1 MRRVG
6 CTLMEA
12 SSRAVRLR
20 PRPSTAPRRALAT
33 ASLLRESENDAQL
46 PKHANDSHQHY
57 LYYHSSSQH
66 GAAGAATEGEEA
78 ETGWAASD
86 QEHGHQEQQEVKD
99 TSSFSREFEKPRMD
113 ASFLVNNYTA
123 PALAA
128 AYQDREYTLWLCAE
142 LLSEGKLD
150 ELEAVLK
157 PYHGKRILQVHYC
170 VFVCTLKKHRTDQLV
185 CFVFSPAD
193 FTQLDMNAQRQT
205 PLASAFGQRHLERIR
220 KRLSRLPRQ
229 ITKAYSARAAVV
241 VPLCTFEGE
250 PSVLFTLR
258 SLTVGKHKGEVC
270 FPGGMVDP
278 NDSCIEGTCLRE
290 MNEEV
295 GLAPEGVDV
304 LGVLRCDWSSVTSIT
319 GIAVTPVVGFIGE
332 MSDRTV
338 AINEDEVESLFT
350 VPLRDLMN
358 QDNWVR
364 HSNATPVFTGG
375 PHVIWGLTAYLLD
388 ICLSEV
394 LQISD

>member
-12 SSRAVRLR
+12 SSRTTRLR
-20 PRPSTAPRRALAT
+20 PRPLALRRTFAT
-33 ASLLRESENDAQL
+33 ASRLQESDNDTQL
-46 PKHANDSHQHY
+46 PSSRTTKHNHCQY
-57 LYYHSSSQH
+57 LYYHSSSHH
-66 GAAGAATEGEEA
+66 GSAGAATDGEDA
-78 ETGWAASD
+78 GAGWTLTT
-86 QEHGHQEQQEVKD
+86 QELHQEQEVKD
-99 TSSFSREFEKPRMD
+99 TSALSREFEKPRMD

-157 PYHGKRILQVHYC
+157 PYH
-170 VFVCTLKKHRTDQLV
+170 D
-185 CFVFSPAD
+185 FS
-193 FTQLDMNAQRQT
+193 QLDMNAQRQT

-241 VPLCTFEGE
+241 IPLCTFEGE

-295 GLAPEGVDV
+295 GLAPDSVDV

-338 AINEDEVESLFT
+338 AINEQEVESLFT

-375 PHVIWGLTAYLLD
+375 PHVVWGLTAYLLD

>member
-1 MRRVG
+1 MLRNVSSHSSVLS
-6 CTLMEA
+6 TK
-12 SSRAVRLR
+12 SRAFGTI
-20 PRPSTAPRRALAT
+20 STVHQI
-33 ASLLRESENDAQL
+33 ENEPQWTSSCVFKPL
-46 PKHANDSHQHY
+46 KRNHSNH
-57 LYYHSSSQH
+57 LYYHSRNHHDDVDEEEDTNAS
-66 GAAGAATEGEEA
+66 ATLEPEH
-78 ETGWAASD
+78 SD
-86 QEHGHQEQQEVKD
+86 DTVVPH
-99 TSSFSREFEKPRMD
+99 TSSLSREFEKPRMD

-142 LLSEGKLD
+142 LLSEGKFD
-150 ELEAVLK
+150 QLEAVLK
-157 PYHGKRILQVHYC
+157 PYHGFAQHE
-170 VFVCTLKKHRTDQLV
+170 TNT
-185 CFVFSPAD
+185 
-193 FTQLDMNAQRQT
+193 QRQT
-205 PLASAFGQRHLERIR
+205 PLVNAFNQRHIERIR

-241 VPLCTFEGE
+241 IPLCTFKGE

-270 FPGGMVDP
+270 FPGGMVDAT
-278 NDSCIEGTCLRE
+278 DSCIEGTCLRE

-295 GLAPEGVDV
+295 GLAPTGVDV
-304 LGVLRCDWSSVTSIT
+304 LGILRCDWSSVTSIT

-332 MSDRTV
+332 MSDQTV
-338 AINEDEVESLFT
+338 AINEAEVESLFT
-350 VPLRDLMN
+350 VPVRDLMN
-358 QDNWVR
+358 QDNWIR

-394 LQISD
+394 LQISN

>member
-6 CTLMEA
+6 CTLLEA
-12 SSRAVRLR
+12 SGLTR
-20 PRPSTAPRRALAT
+20 PRPLPVALRRAF
-33 ASLLRESENDAQL
+33 ASASASRVLESENDTQL
-46 PKHANDSHQHY
+46 SSGHAVKHASALHSHSHH

-66 GAAGAATEGEEA
+66 GAAAEGEHA
-78 ETGWAASD
+78 DADSAWTAS
-86 QEHGHQEQQEVKD
+86 HPD

-157 PYHGKRILQVHYC
+157 PYH
-170 VFVCTLKKHRTDQLV
+170 
-185 CFVFSPAD
+185 D
-193 FTQLDMNAQRQT
+193 FAQHDMNAQRRT
-205 PLASAFGQRHLERIR
+205 PLATAFDQRHLERIR

-241 VPLCTFEGE
+241 IPLCTFEGE

-278 NDSCIEGTCLRE
+278 TDSCIEGTCLRE

-295 GLAPEGVDV
+295 GLAPQGVDV

-332 MSDRTV
+332 MSDQTV
-338 AINEDEVESLFT
+338 AINEQEVESLFT
-350 VPLRDLMN
+350 VPLRDLMD
-358 QDNWVR
+358 QDKWVR

>member
-1 MRRVG
+1 MKRAF
-6 CTLMEA
+6 A
-12 SSRAVRLR
+12 SSAARLH
-20 PRPSTAPRRALAT
+20 
-33 ASLLRESENDAQL
+33 ESENDTQL
-46 PKHANDSHQHY
+46 AARSGKHSNSDCHHY

-66 GAAGAATEGEEA
+66 RARVATAAPTAAAPSDDSYADSDRADFDKWTPADQAVQEEV
-78 ETGWAASD
+78 T
-86 QEHGHQEQQEVKD
+86 D
-99 TSSFSREFEKPRMD
+99 TSSFSREFEKPHMD

-157 PYHGKRILQVHYC
+157 PYH
-170 VFVCTLKKHRTDQLV
+170 
-185 CFVFSPAD
+185 D
-193 FTQLDMNAQRQT
+193 FAQHEANVQRKT
-205 PLASAFGQRHLERIR
+205 PLQNAFGQRHLERIR

-229 ITKAYSARAAVV
+229 ITKAYSQRAAVV
-241 VPLCTFEGE
+241 IPLCTYEGE

-270 FPGGMVDP
+270 FPGGMVDA

-332 MSDRTV
+332 MSDQTV

-350 VPLRDLMN
+350 VPLRDLLN

>member
-6 CTLMEA
+6 SSLLEA
-12 SSRAVRLR
+12 SSRATQR
-20 PRPSTAPRRALAT
+20 PRPLALRRAFAAAAPRIH
-33 ASLLRESENDAQL
+33 ESENDTQL
-46 PKHANDSHQHY
+46 SSGRAAKHASDSHSHH

-66 GAAGAATEGEEA
+66 GAVGAAQGDDEA
-78 ETGWAASD
+78 GWTAD
-86 QEHGHQEQQEVKD
+86 HQEQQIHQTLKD
-99 TSSFSREFEKPRMD
+99 TSSFSREFEKPHMD

-157 PYHGKRILQVHYC
+157 PYHGKLLPTRSTHWRNS
-170 VFVCTLKKHRTDQLV
+170 RTDPLV
-185 CFVFSPAD
+185 AVASLSSSD
-193 FTQLDMNAQRQT
+193 FAQHNMNAQRTT
-205 PLASAFGQRHLERIR
+205 PLANAFDQRHLERIR

-241 VPLCTFEGE
+241 IPLCTFEDE

-270 FPGGMVDP
+270 FPGGMVDAT
-278 NDSCIEGTCLRE
+278 DSCIEGTCLRE
-290 MNEEV
+290 MSEEV

-332 MSDRTV
+332 MSDQTV

-350 VPLRDLMN
+350 VPVRDLMN

-394 LQISD
+394 LQISH

>member
-6 CTLMEA
+6 CTLFEA
-12 SSRAVRLR
+12 SSRAKPLSLR
-20 PRPSTAPRRALAT
+20 PLGRAFGS
-33 ASLLRESENDAQL
+33 ASRLLDSENDTL
-46 PKHANDSHQHY
+46 PLRRAAAAKLANESHHHY

-66 GAAGAATEGEEA
+66 GAMEGEDVE
-78 ETGWAASD
+78 
-86 QEHGHQEQQEVKD
+86 EHHLHEQEVKD

-157 PYHGKRILQVHYC
+157 PYHD
-170 VFVCTLKKHRTDQLV
+170 FVQH
-185 CFVFSPAD
+185 
-193 FTQLDMNAQRQT
+193 DMNTLRQT
-205 PLASAFGQRHLERIR
+205 PLANAFGKRHLERIR

-241 VPLCTFEGE
+241 IPLCTFEGE

-278 NDSCIEGTCLRE
+278 DDSCIEGTCLRE

-350 VPLRDLMN
+350 VPVRDLMN
-358 QDNWVR
+358 QDNWIR

-388 ICLSEV
+388 ICLSDI

>member
-1 MRRVG
+1 
-6 CTLMEA
+6 
-12 SSRAVRLR
+12 
-20 PRPSTAPRRALAT
+20 
-33 ASLLRESENDAQL
+33 
-46 PKHANDSHQHY
+46 
-57 LYYHSSSQH
+57 
-66 GAAGAATEGEEA
+66 
-78 ETGWAASD
+78 
-86 QEHGHQEQQEVKD
+86 
-99 TSSFSREFEKPRMD
+99 MD

-157 PYHGKRILQVHYC
+157 PYH
-170 VFVCTLKKHRTDQLV
+170 
-185 CFVFSPAD
+185 D
-193 FTQLDMNAQRQT
+193 FAQHDMNAQRQT
-205 PLASAFGQRHLERIR
+205 PLANAFGQRHLERIR

-241 VPLCTFEGE
+241 IPLCTFEGE

-332 MSDRTV
+332 MSDQSV
-338 AINEDEVESLFT
+338 AINEAEVESLFT

-358 QDNWVR
+358 QDNWIR

-394 LQISD
+394 LKVSE

>member
-1 MRRVG
+1 MRR
-6 CTLMEA
+6 TLIEICNIIVRPCMNSLYGLRRVSTTA
-12 SSRAVRLR
+12 MRPCKRIQMPLSRAVQ
-20 PRPSTAPRRALAT
+20 SK
-33 ASLLRESENDAQL
+33 SAQNN
-46 PKHANDSHQHY
+46 HDD
-57 LYYHSSSQH
+57 YHSSIQANSIESKWTNQKNN
-66 GAAGAATEGEEA
+66 
-78 ETGWAASD
+78 
-86 QEHGHQEQQEVKD
+86 HQELEANEK
-99 TSSFSREFEKPRMD
+99 SSFSREFEKPRMD

-128 AYQDREYTLWLCAE
+128 AYQDREYTLRLCAE

-150 ELEAVLK
+150 DLESVLK
-157 PYHGKRILQVHYC
+157 PYH
-170 VFVCTLKKHRTDQLV
+170 
-185 CFVFSPAD
+185 D
-193 FTQLDMNAQRQT
+193 FPQLDRNTLQPTPVANA
-205 PLASAFGQRHLERIR
+205 FNKRHLERIR

-270 FPGGMVDP
+270 FPGGMVDSS
-278 NDSCIEGTCLRE
+278 DSSVEGTCLRE
-290 MNEEV
+290 LSEEV
-295 GLAPEGVDV
+295 GLGPESVDV

-338 AINEDEVESLFT
+338 AINEAEVESLFT
-350 VPLRDLMN
+350 VSLRDLMD
-358 QDNWVR
+358 QDNWIH

-394 LQISD
+394 LQISN

>member
-1 MRRVG
+1 MQRIGNMLMNVSSHSTPLLKTRLCRVFPTIS
-6 CTLMEA
+6 CLHTVKFT
-12 SSRAVRLR
+12 SQVTCSCV
-20 PRPSTAPRRALAT
+20 S
-33 ASLLRESENDAQL
+33 
-46 PKHANDSHQHY
+46 KHLNVS
-57 LYYHSSSQH
+57 YYHSRSH
-66 GAAGAATEGEEA
+66 CDNTEKEGSEVDW
-78 ETGWAASD
+78 TLK
-86 QEHGHQEQQEVKD
+86 QEHHDQKQEVED
-99 TSSFSREFEKPRMD
+99 TNSFSREFEKPRMD

-150 ELEAVLK
+150 QLEAVLK
-157 PYHGKRILQVHYC
+157 PYHD
-170 VFVCTLKKHRTDQLV
+170 FDQHE
-185 CFVFSPAD
+185 
-193 FTQLDMNAQRQT
+193 MNVQRQT
-205 PLASAFGQRHLERIR
+205 PLAKAFGQRHLERIR

-241 VPLCTFEGE
+241 IPLCRFQGE
-250 PSVLFTLR
+250 PSILFTLR

-270 FPGGMVDP
+270 FPGGMVDA

-290 MNEEV
+290 MSEEV
-295 GLAPEGVDV
+295 GLAPTGVDV

-319 GIAVTPVVGFIGE
+319 GIAVTPVVGYIGE
-332 MSDRTV
+332 MSDQTV
-338 AINEDEVESLFT
+338 AINEAEVESLFT
-350 VPLRDLMN
+350 VSVRDLMN
-358 QDNWVR
+358 QDNWIR

-394 LQISD
+394 LQISK

>member
-6 CTLMEA
+6 CTLIE
-12 SSRAVRLR
+12 RIKPLTTRLR
-20 PRPSTAPRRALAT
+20 PLSRAFATAPRIH
-33 ASLLRESENDAQL
+33 EIENDTKL
-46 PKHANDSHQHY
+46 CSSRSTVKHDHHHY
-57 LYYHSSSQH
+57 LYYHSSSH
-66 GAAGAATEGEEA
+66 SGATSEE
-78 ETGWAASD
+78 
-86 QEHGHQEQQEVKD
+86 QENDDHQEVKD

-157 PYHGKRILQVHYC
+157 PYH
-170 VFVCTLKKHRTDQLV
+170 
-185 CFVFSPAD
+185 D
-193 FTQLDMNAQRQT
+193 FAQHDMNVQRQT
-205 PLASAFGQRHLERIR
+205 PLSNAFGQRHLERIR

-241 VPLCTFEGE
+241 IPLCTFEGE

-278 NDSCIEGTCLRE
+278 HDSCIEGTCLRE

-295 GLAPEGVDV
+295 GLAPESVDV

-319 GIAVTPVVGFIGE
+319 GIAVTPVVGFTGE
-332 MSDRTV
+332 MSDRSV

-358 QDNWVR
+358 EDNWVR

>member
-6 CTLMEA
+6 CTLMEV
-12 SSRAVRLR
+12 SSRTTRLR
-20 PRPSTAPRRALAT
+20 PRPLALHRAFAT
-33 ASLLRESENDAQL
+33 ASHLHESENDTQL
-46 PKHANDSHQHY
+46 SSSRTAKHGHCHY
-57 LYYHSSSQH
+57 LYYHSNSHHDS
-66 GAAGAATEGEEA
+66 AGSEG
-78 ETGWAASD
+78 
-86 QEHGHQEQQEVKD
+86 HKRV
-99 TSSFSREFEKPRMD
+99 SREFEKPRMD

-157 PYHGKRILQVHYC
+157 PYHD
-170 VFVCTLKKHRTDQLV
+170 FAQLG
-185 CFVFSPAD
+185 
-193 FTQLDMNAQRQT
+193 MNAQRQT

-241 VPLCTFEGE
+241 IPLCTFEGE

-338 AINEDEVESLFT
+338 AINEQEVESLFT

-375 PHVIWGLTAYLLD
+375 PHVVWGLTAYLLD

>member
-6 CTLMEA
+6 CTLFEV
-12 SSRAVRLR
+12 SSRVKPLSTRQR
-20 PRPSTAPRRALAT
+20 PLGRAFAT
-33 ASLLRESENDAQL
+33 ASRLLDCENDTQRLSRVVSA
-46 PKHANDSHQHY
+46 KHVNDSHQHY

-66 GAAGAATEGEEA
+66 GAMEGEDA
-78 ETGWAASD
+78 E
-86 QEHGHQEQQEVKD
+86 EHHHHHHHEQVKD

-157 PYHGKRILQVHYC
+157 PYH
-170 VFVCTLKKHRTDQLV
+170 
-185 CFVFSPAD
+185 D
-193 FTQLDMNAQRQT
+193 FAQHDINAQRRT
-205 PLASAFGQRHLERIR
+205 PLANAFSKRHLERIR

-241 VPLCTFEGE
+241 IPLCTFESE

-358 QDNWVR
+358 QDNWIR

>member
-1 MRRVG
+1 MQRLRRWSLAAVSGRAKPLRRVF
-6 CTLMEA
+6 
-12 SSRAVRLR
+12 
-20 PRPSTAPRRALAT
+20 AT
-33 ASLLRESENDAQL
+33 ASPTCDDERADARDGPLTTCGGAHTQWTAR
-46 PKHANDSHQHY
+46 PSAHV
-57 LYYHSSSQH
+57 YYHCSSHHETATTDGEKWDVDAVGGSGSQPQEPLDDEH
-66 GAAGAATEGEEA
+66 EELP
-78 ETGWAASD
+78 
-86 QEHGHQEQQEVKD
+86 VKD
-99 TSSFSREFEKPRMD
+99 TQSLSRAFEKPQMD

-142 LLSEGKLD
+142 LLSDGKLD
-150 ELEAVLK
+150 QLEAVLK
-157 PYHGKRILQVHYC
+157 PYH
-170 VFVCTLKKHRTDQLV
+170 
-185 CFVFSPAD
+185 D
-193 FTQLDMNAQRQT
+193 FAQHESKTQRQT
-205 PLASAFGQRHLERIR
+205 PLAKAFGPRHLERIR

-241 VPLCTFEGE
+241 IPLCTFEGE

-270 FPGGMVDP
+270 FPGGMVDA

-290 MNEEV
+290 MKEEV
-295 GLAPEGVDV
+295 GLAPESVDI

-319 GIAVTPVVGFIGE
+319 GIAVTPIVGFIGE
-332 MSDRTV
+332 MSDQTV

-358 QDNWVR
+358 QDNWTR

-388 ICLSEV
+388 ICLFEA
-394 LQISD
+394 LQVSDKSPAAPRN